1 MRAGLRSPAGFWSP
15 AFAVRLA
22 YFVVYLGPGVWL
34 PYMPLYLASLGLD
47 GWQIGVLGAITPAL
61 RWTSAIA
68 FGWLADRRRIR
79 TRLLVTTAA
88 LGSLAFVGLLVA
100 RDFATL
106 LAVLVAVNVCHGSLM
121 PMVDAIVVD
130 HLNDLG
136 GDYGRLRLWGSASF
150 IVGAAGSAPLVH
162 AWGPRVVP
170 ILLVLPQLV
179 LAPVLAR
186 LPHGQRGH
194 AEHAR
199 APWTLVTPAFGA
211 LLAAVF
217 LVNASSGE
225 WSGFFALHVRALGL
239 SDSLPGIAFALAVVV
254 EIVLFHAGRRVLLW
268 IAPGDLVVVAVAVTV
283 VRWVASAIV
292 TSEAAAV
299 VLVQLGHVFTY
310 SLLHL
315 ASVALIVRLVPAANA
330 TSGQALYG
338 GIGYGIG
345 GAVGIALA
353 GFLVDRLGTVG
364 LFWFE
369 AAVAIVGLVPAWRL
383 RRLRA

>member
-1 MRAGLRSPAGFWSP
+1 
-15 AFAVRLA
+15 
-22 YFVVYLGPGVWL
+22 
-34 PYMPLYLASLGLD
+34 
-47 GWQIGVLGAITPAL
+47 
-61 RWTSAIA
+61 
-68 FGWLADRRRIR
+68 
-79 TRLLVTTAA
+79 
-88 LGSLAFVGLLVA
+88 VGLLFA

-106 LAVLVAVNVCHGSLM
+106 LAVFVAVNVCHGSLM

-130 HLNDLG
+130 HLDELG

-162 AWGPRVVP
+162 AWGPGVVP
-170 ILLVLPQLV
+170 ILLVLPQLA

-194 AEHAR
+194 AEHAG
-199 APWTLVTPAFGA
+199 APWTLITPAFAA

-217 LVNASSGE
+217 LANASSGA

-239 SDSLPGIAFALAVVV
+239 SDSLPGLAFALAVVV

-268 IAPGDLVVVAVAVTV
+268 MAPADLVVIALAVTV
-283 VRWVASAIV
+283 VRWAASAIV
-292 TSEAAAV
+292 TSEAAV
-299 VLVQLGHVFTY
+299 LLVQLGHVFTY
-310 SLLHL
+310 SMLHL
-315 ASVALIVRLVPAANA
+315 ASVALIIRLVPDANA

-338 GIGYGIG
+338 GIGYGLG

-353 GFLVDRLGTVG
+353 GLLVDRLGTVR

-369 AAVAIVGLVPAWRL
+369 AAIALVGLVPAWRL
-383 RRLRA
+383 RRMRV

>member
-1 MRAGLRSPAGFWSP
+1 MRAGVQWPAGARSPAV
-15 AFAVRLA
+15 AVRLA

-68 FGWLADRRRIR
+68 LGWLADRRRIR
-79 TRLLVTTAA
+79 TRLLVVTAA
-88 LGSLAFVGLLVA
+88 LGSLSFLGLLVA
-100 RDFATL
+100 HDFATL
-106 LAVLVAVNVCHGSLM
+106 LVVLVAVNVCHGSLM

-130 HLNDLG
+130 HLDELG

-162 AWGPRVVP
+162 AWGAGVVP

-194 AEHAR
+194 AEHAS
-199 APWTLVTPAFGA
+199 APWTLLTPAFGT

-217 LVNASSGE
+217 LANASSGE

-239 SDSLPGIAFALAVVV
+239 SDSLPGLAFALAVVV
-254 EIVLFHAGRRVLLW
+254 EILLFHAGRRLLLW
-268 IAPGDLVVVAVAVTV
+268 IAPADLVVVALAVTV

-292 TSEAAAV
+292 TSEAAV
-299 VLVQLGHVFTY
+299 LLVQLGHVFTY
-310 SLLHL
+310 SVLHL

-338 GIGYGIG
+338 GIGYGVG

-353 GFLVDRLGTVG
+353 GLLVDRLGTVG

-369 AAVAIVGLVPAWRL
+369 AAMALLGLVPALRL
-383 RRLRA
+383 RRLRV